1 MSLHN
6 YSYGGISMSQLKL
19 TANSGGGT
27 VALKGPAS
35 TTGNAAIELTV
46 PGTGSSTLAT
56 TATAGKILQV
66 VQTVKLD
73 TFSTSSTSDVDVTG
87 FSVSITPSSSSNK
100 VLVMVNLA
108 LSSQSVFVYG
118 ILKRG
123 STQIG
128 EADAASN
135 RLRPTFQSFNT
146 NEGVVEHQNFT
157 FLDSPNTTSAT
168 TYKMQIRCATAGNAT
183 VNKSYRDSN
192 TTDYDPR
199 VSSTITVMEVAA

>member
-1 MSLHN
+1 
-6 YSYGGISMSQLKL
+6 MSQLKL

>member
-1 MSLHN
+1 MATLNTTNIKHGS
-6 YSYGGISMSQLKL
+6 
-19 TANSGGGT
+19 SGSNNIVLGADG
-27 VALKGPAS
+27 S
-35 TTGNAAIELTV
+35 TTISNLSNDV
-46 PGTGSSTLAT
+46 
-56 TATAGKILQV
+56 GKILQV
-66 VQTVKLD
+66 KQTVKLD
-73 TFSTSSTSDVDVTG
+73 TFSTNSLSDVDVTG

-135 RLRPTFQSFNT
+135 RLRPTFQSFNS

>member
-1 MSLHN
+1 MPIGINGS
-6 YSYGGISMSQLKL
+6 GTVTGISV
-19 TANSGGGT
+19 GGLPDGCVDT
-27 VALKGPAS
+27 D
-35 TTGNAAIELTV
+35 
-46 PGTGSSTLAT
+46 TLAT
-56 TATAGKILQV
+56 SVTRGKILQV

-73 TFSTSSTSDVDVTG
+73 TFSTTSTSDVDVTG
-87 FSVSITPSSSSNK
+87 FSVAITPSSSSNK

-128 EADAASN
+128 EADGASN
-135 RLRPTFQSFNT
+135 RLRPTFQSFNA
-146 NEGVVEHQNFT
+146 NEGVVEHQSFT

-183 VNKSYRDSN
+183 VNKSYRD
-192 TTDYDPR
+192 TDTVDYDPR

>member
-1 MSLHN
+1 
-6 YSYGGISMSQLKL
+6 
-19 TANSGGGT
+19 
-27 VALKGPAS
+27 
-35 TTGNAAIELTV
+35 
-46 PGTGSSTLAT
+46 
-56 TATAGKILQV
+56 
-66 VQTVKLD
+66 
-73 TFSTSSTSDVDVTG
+73 
-87 FSVSITPSSSSNK
+87 
-100 VLVMVNLA
+100 MVNLA

-128 EADAASN
+128 EADGASN
-135 RLRPTFQSFNT
+135 RLRPTFQSFNA

-183 VNKSYRDSN
+183 VNKSYRDSD
-192 TTDYDPR
+192 TVDYDPR

>member
-73 TFSTSSTSDVDVTG
+73 TFSTNSLSDVDVTG